1 MFYHWL
7 DYAVSLQWQRTAV
20 EASIRGNTQRK
31 KGKSDLVYVDLIGVR
46 SMATKV
52 ILMHTFLESGRET
65 PLIKPDFLN
74 TGISAIPNM
83 AYYYY

>member
-1 MFYHWL
+1 
-7 DYAVSLQWQRTAV
+7 V

-31 KGKSDLVYVDLIGVR
+31 KGKSDLVYVDLIGVK
-46 SMATKV
+46 S
-52 ILMHTFLESGRET
+52 MHTFLESGRET

-74 TGISAIPNM
+74 TGISSIPNM